1 MYGLSRFGVDLNFAE
16 LHLSVEHMECVVYT
30 TKLHVTN

>member
-16 LHLSVEHMECVVYT
+16 LHLSVEHVECVVYT